1 MVKEYRAKS
10 TIGVTINMPKGGTR
24 RVSFSGNS
32 EGKSVFYTDDKDV
45 QDALEH
51 HSLFGTLFRLV
62 GASNAVEET
71 PVDVEEKKTHDE
83 EQEAPGG
90 DELIHLPFM
99 NLPDAK
105 DYLADRFG
113 VSRTRMR
120 TREDIRR
127 YATENGVVFDGI
139 DD

>member
-32 EGKSVFYTDDKDV
+32 EGKSVFYTGDKDV
-45 QDALEH
+45 QEALEH
-51 HSLFGTLFRLV
+51 HSLFGTLFNLV
-62 GASNAVEET
+62 ASSAVEE
-71 PVDVEEKKTHDE
+71 PVAPAKDDASYE
-83 EQEAPGG
+83 EQPIAPGG
-90 DELIHLPFM
+90 DELIHLPFK
-99 NLPDAK
+99 NLTDAK

>member
-1 MVKEYRAKS
+1 MLKEYRAKS
-10 TIGVTINMPKGGTR
+10 TIGVTINLPKGGTR

-62 GASNAVEET
+62 GASNVVEESPADMEET
-71 PVDVEEKKTHDE
+71 PHE
-83 EQEAPGG
+83 EQPDDQGG
-90 DELIHLPFM
+90 EDIIHLPFV
-99 NLPDAK
+99 NLSDAK

-113 VSRTRMR
+113 VSRTRIR
-120 TREDIRR
+120 TREDVKR
-127 YATENGVVFDGI
+127 YAAQNGVVFDGI
-139 DD
+139 GD